1 MTSLGNTAICK
12 RLMAEELGSSSQPV
26 QTIHRASTDIY
37 QNDLN
42 WVDHDTNHTRLRLK
56 EDGHLQIVEDIEF
69 FQGPSVTDSTKKYS
83 VGLSG
88 DAFVIRDE
96 VNAVDLLTLQHG
108 TSTGETAQTLANT
121 SAIASNTIEITGK
134 AAINGDATQGFQTD
148 NLTVSG
154 TIDVTGDAV
163 IDGVAEIG
171 QGKIGLV
178 PNQGANNVGFAKTN
192 NFTSTNYALLQYN
205 AGATNLN
212 AASGTSLTFTKGDT
226 AKMVCKP
233 DDDWDI
239 HTNLHVFNNLK
250 FGDNITGTHH
260 GTLGQIPGIAQNVG
274 FAKSNFF
281 NQTDFALAQYDTGQ
295 VDLNTPANAGLY
307 IKQNGVSKM
316 NINAG
321 TGEIDVQT
329 NVNVDGDI
337 TIAGTSVTSTLNTLT
352 ASVSSNTSNI
362 QLLRG
367 VSADGNLVEEED
379 SITAN
384 HRHTT
389 AMILGLDAV
398 ILSLQSELA
407 ALQGSGSVAQ
417 VKTFQTREMK
427 RDANG
432 VHIGYTIRKNGFIS
446 GSTTNPNV
454 SVGTDVHVDLLSP
467 SSLTI
472 TPTTAGNQ
480 VVCSFLV
487 SYNSQGE
494 VGDYGFV
501 VKRYDVGAGSE
512 TMLAQSTDSAGNL
525 FAVISSPLVTSGAHN
540 GHTTE
545 IRIIDEN
552 CLDVATQYRLYVR
565 GTDSSNTN
573 PASFWL
579 NGPGAS
585 LEPSATSPATAEGML
600 SSVTLTEV
608 RA

>member
-1 MTSLGNTAICK
+1 MPPFSSDLHHVTSG
-12 RLMAEELGSSSQPV
+12 G
-26 QTIHRASTDIY
+26 
-37 QNDLN
+37 
-42 WVDHDTNHTRLRLK
+42 
-56 EDGHLQIVEDIEF
+56 G
-69 FQGPSVTDSTKKYS
+69 DS
-83 VGLSG
+83 
-88 DAFVIRDE
+88 
-96 VNAVDLLTLQHG
+96 
-108 TSTGETAQTLANT
+108 AQTATNT

-171 QGKIGLV
+171 HGKIGLV
-178 PNQGANNVGFAKTN
+178 PNQGTTHVGFAKTN

-205 AGATNLN
+205 GGATNLN

-226 AKMVCKP
+226 ATMVCKP

-239 HTNLHVFNNLK
+239 HTNLHVFNKVK
-250 FGDNITGTHH
+250 FGDNITGSHH

-337 TIAGTSVTSTLNTLT
+337 TIAGASVTSTLNTLT
-352 ASVSSNTSNI
+352 ASVSSNTSDI

-389 AMILGLDAV
+389 SMIIGLDAV
-398 ILSLQSELA
+398 ILSLQSQIA
-407 ALQGSGSVAQ
+407 SLQGPGSVAQ
-417 VKTFQTREMK
+417 VITYQTRDMK
-427 RDANG
+427 LNDDG
-432 VHIGYTIRKNGFIS
+432 MHIGYSIRKGITDYGHLWKQQGQLSHIDKFQDVVITPKSPGNKIIISFVLSYSVQGDIADWGFQITRLNRVTNEEIMLAFNDGPNNRAILATEYDGFIDHEDPNAPGIFNVLSAPAADGPTSS
-446 GSTTNPNV
+446 GNATTV
-454 SVGTDVHVDLLSP
+454 RL
-467 SSLTI
+467 
-472 TPTTAGNQ
+472 
-480 VVCSFLV
+480 
-487 SYNSQGE
+487 
-494 VGDYGFV
+494 
-501 VKRYDVGAGSE
+501 
-512 TMLAQSTDSAGNL
+512 
-525 FAVISSPLVTSGAHN
+525 
-540 GHTTE
+540 
-545 IRIIDEN
+545 IDES
-552 CLDVATQYRLYVR
+552 CLGVETTYRLYVR
-565 GTDSSNTN
+565 GTDISSTIQ
-573 PASFWL
+573 SIFYL
-579 NGPGAS
+579 NGPSS
-585 LEPSATSPATAEGML
+585 LKSPASSYEGTM
-600 SSVTLTEV
+600 SSVVLTEI